1 MDTEDS
7 PEAAIDDEK
16 NGDEEGGHL
25 AGINQGVCPE
35 KIEERI
41 IIMQAYSPPK

>member
-1 MDTEDS
+1 MMTFESMGPCSCAKKTAEDCLFRDS

-25 AGINQGVCPE
+25 AGVN
-35 KIEERI
+35 
-41 IIMQAYSPPK
+41 